1 LLAHSLASYAALK
14 DTAPHN
20 AGSLAKGAFK
30 RFVRKNPQLQKKIF
44 ETINLLASDPFTFS
58 LKSHKLSG
66 HLEGLWACSV
76 AYDCRI
82 IYTFKRDRDTDEK
95 MIVLIDLGTHDE
107 VY

>member
-1 LLAHSLASYAALK
+1 MRRLIWNNSFK
-14 DTAPHN
+14 R
-20 AGSLAKGAFK
+20 AFK
-30 RFVRKNPQLQKKIF
+30 RFVRKNPQLQEKIF
-44 ETINLLASDPFTFS
+44 ETIDFLASDPFAFS

-66 HLEGLWACSV
+66 QLEGLWSCFV

-82 IYTFKRDRDTDEK
+82 IYTFKHDGDTDEE

>member
-1 LLAHSLASYAALK
+1 MLAHSLASYAALK

-20 AGSLAKGAFK
+20 AGSLAKRAFK

-66 HLEGLWACSV
+66 QLEGLWACSV

-82 IYTFKRDRDTDEK
+82 IYTLNAIKIQMKR
-95 MIVLIDLGTHDE
+95 
-107 VY
+107 